1 MRETRQSITDWVEE
15 HVKGGK
21 IDVSDAI
28 RDGVIFVY
36 EEDLVKLVEALYGK
50 SREC

>member
-1 MRETRQSITDWVEE
+1 MSETRQSITAWVEE
-15 HVKGGK
+15 NVKDGQ

-36 EEDLVKLVEALYGK
+36 EEDFIKLNAEDIKGL
-50 SREC
+50 